1 MGRQVV
7 VLVVGWAMV
16 MVMVMVMEGCISCGL
31 RRGRGRI
38 VVRGAGQTGMD
49 LGVVMAAVVVAVEA
63 SVWRRGET
71 RAEGVMVAARHNR
84 GGAGAMVLV
93 LGWADRVSCRH

>member
-7 VLVVGWAMV
+7 VLVVGWAMG
-16 MVMVMVMEGCISCGL
+16 MGTVMEGCISCGL

-49 LGVVMAAVVVAVEA
+49 LGVVVAAVVVAVEA
-63 SVWRRGET
+63 SVWHRGGT
-71 RAEGVMVAARHNR
+71 RAEGVMVAARHSR